1 MTVLMEYLVKNNY
14 LKNEER
20 GMFEYGL
27 KVFIL
32 NICSVLSI
40 LLVSCLQGEVIVG
53 FVFIINFVLMRT
65 NIGGFH
71 CKSPICCLIIFPIL
85 YLSLR
90 SIFSF
95 FKLHFIIYILFVILL
110 VINIINPIRNNK
122 SIKENDVIR
131 CRIKLKLYSF
141 LIGFIMIC
149 FFKFS
154 LPTPL
159 IQGISLAIILAF
171 LLYVFEYTRI
181 VFWKNNRI
189 NDSKERVE

>member
-40 LLVSCLQGEVIVG
+40 LLVSCLQGEVVVG

-85 YLSLR
+85 YL
-90 SIFSF
+90 I
-95 FKLHFIIYILFVILL
+95 IIYILFVILL